1 MKASY
6 APRIRT
12 NCFTEQQLLISNNQK
27 MLQDFVGR
35 PFSKEAFFSQIELKS
50 KNYLHSNRKL
60 LHSVLKAKYS
70 ELDNNYL
77 VLENIN
83 KLLDENCFTITTG
96 HQLSLLSGPIYFVYK
111 IIHVIKQCEELKKIH
126 PNHHFVPVF
135 WMASEDHDFEEIK
148 TISIFG
154 KSLNW
159 ETKQTGAVGRMNLA
173 ELQKTLDDFKQLFN
187 NTSSNEIF
195 DLINKMDGKTYGEA
209 FFNFI
214 HAMFSEFG
222 LVIIDGDQKEFK
234 KSFGSIMQLEIETK
248 FSHKAVIQTSEKL
261 SKSNYKIQ
269 VNPREINLFYLSEKR
284 RERIL
289 PIGSNFG
296 IGEKL
301 FTKKEILDL
310 IEIKTESF
318 SPNVILRPLY
328 QEFLLPNLCYVG
340 GTNELNYWL
349 QLKQV
354 FESAGIL
361 YPLIQART
369 SALWI
374 DNSSIEKIKKFNLN
388 SMNFFQ
394 SIADIKKQVLLHLES
409 DNIDF
414 QLADFQFIQ
423 LRNEFLTKSNHIDSS
438 LNSRF
443 GAEFAKIEKQLI
455 QLKVQLEKS
464 LKNRHEKTMYGIEQ
478 LKDKLFPN
486 NELQE
491 RSVNFFQFCP
501 DGKFK
506 EKLRDLKS
514 VIQPF
519 DSDFLI
525 LENGNSE

>member
-1 MKASY
+1 MKATSI
-6 APRIRT
+6 PRNLT
-12 NCFTEQQLLISNNQK
+12 NCFSEQQLLISNHQK
-27 MLQDFVGR
+27 SLEDFIEK
-35 PFSKEAFFSQIELKS
+35 PFSKEAFSSQIELKS

-60 LHSVLKAKYS
+60 LQSVLIPKYI
-70 ELDNNYL
+70 E
-77 VLENIN
+77 LENNAQAIEN
-83 KLLDENCFTITTG
+83 IQKLTEENCFTITTG
-96 HQLSLLSGPIYFVYK
+96 HQLSLLSGPIYFIYK
-111 IIHVIKQCEELKKIH
+111 ILHVIKQCEELKKIH
-126 PNHHFVPVF
+126 PNYHFVPVF

-388 SMNFFQ
+388 CMTQSFDFAQAPGHLIRRAHQIAVALFMTELSGEDVTPVQFAMKTRGFRPHTISLELSML
-394 SIADIKKQVLLHLES
+394 SSTSEAGEAGSSTETAEPIADAADRPVVEEAKTAVPAGKRKALTRVKRSAAHKHTLVCVLL
-409 DNIDF
+409 
-414 QLADFQFIQ
+414 
-423 LRNEFLTKSNHIDSS
+423 
-438 LNSRF
+438 
-443 GAEFAKIEKQLI
+443 
-455 QLKVQLEKS
+455 V
-464 LKNRHEKTMYGIEQ
+464 
-478 LKDKLFPN
+478 
-486 NELQE
+486 
-491 RSVNFFQFCP
+491 
-501 DGKFK
+501 
-506 EKLRDLKS
+506 
-514 VIQPF
+514 
-519 DSDFLI
+519 
-525 LENGNSE
+525 